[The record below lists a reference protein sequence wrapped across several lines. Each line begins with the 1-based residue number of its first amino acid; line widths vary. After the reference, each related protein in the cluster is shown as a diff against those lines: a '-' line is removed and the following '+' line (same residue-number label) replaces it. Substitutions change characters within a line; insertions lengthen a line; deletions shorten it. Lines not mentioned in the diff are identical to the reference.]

1 MNGESACPGG
11 RRADQVVVQAPAKVN
26 LHLEVLRQRSDGF
39 HEVETILQAVRLHD
53 RVTVS
58 LLGEPAGQRPHI
70 ELRVTPSGAAPADA
84 RNTCWK
90 AARLFCRAS
99 GRPGRLR
106 IALQKRIPTAAGLG
120 GGSSDAAAVLVA
132 CNRLFGSEL
141 EASALEELAAEI
153 GSDVPF
159 FVRGGTMMARG
170 RGTELSPLPSIRSGR
185 FLIVK
190 PDIELRTEDVYAGL
204 RMGLTVRG
212 PKANISGMKSML
224 ARFPTSTWFGFNRLE
239 EVVLPSHPVLQ
250 RLVLRLKELA
260 PIAMLSGSGAAVVAV
275 FSDHSNLN
283 EISAEFAHPGWF
295 VSVVGPQAFGVE
307 IQEG

>member
-1 MNGESACPGG
+1 
-11 RRADQVVVQAPAKVN
+11 VN
-26 LHLEVLRQRSDGF
+26 LHLEVLRQRSDGY

-58 LLGEPAGQRPHI
+58 LLEEFSGRRPHI
-70 ELRVTPSGAAPADA
+70 ELHVSPTGTAPADA
-84 RNTCWK
+84 GNTCWR
-90 AARLFCRAS
+90 AAHLFCRAT
-99 GRPGRLR
+99 GRTGRLR

-132 CNRLFGSEL
+132 CDRLFGTGL
-141 EASALEELAAEI
+141 ETAVLEELAGQI

-170 RGTELSPLPSIRSGR
+170 RGTLLTPLPSIRSGR

-239 EVVLPSHPVLQ
+239 EVVLPSHPILQ

-283 EISAEFAHPGWF
+283 EISAEFAHPGWL
-295 VSVVGPQAFGVE
+295 VTVVGPQAFGVE